1 MIKSNDND
9 KIIRLRYVRILEKFT
24 TRTIRLLKHPE
35 FDFKLFIIQTK
46 KNYIFVEKVK
56 AIQLNSEYLKQLLS
70 YVELIIKTV
79 YTDSETFQ
87 DEKQLLLK
95 ESNLLHKQKN
105 RATYKKDKHTKKKF
119 YDGY

>member
-1 MIKSNDND
+1 MIRNND
-9 KIIRLRYVRILEKFT
+9 KIIRLRYVRILEKFI
-24 TRTIRLLKHPE
+24 TRTIKLLKHPK
-35 FDFKLFIIQTK
+35 FDFKLFIIQTQ
-46 KNYIFVEKVK
+46 KNYIFVENIK

-70 YVELIIKTV
+70 YVTLIIK
-79 YTDSETFQ
+79 SIHNHSKTFQ

>member
-1 MIKSNDND
+1 MIRNND
-9 KIIRLRYVRILEKFT
+9 KIIRLRYVRILEKFI
-24 TRTIRLLKHPE
+24 TRTIKLLKHPE
-35 FDFKLFIIQTK
+35 FDFKLFIVQTK
-46 KNYIFVEKVK
+46 KNYIFVEQVQ

-79 YTDSETFQ
+79 HNHSPTFQ
-87 DEKQLLLK
+87 DEQQLLLK

-105 RATYKKDKHTKKKF
+105 RTIYKKDKHTKKKF